1 MCYCQFPFNP
11 YLYKLPDMFNKKIK
25 KFKHCLIETEILQMT
40 RNNFLKSFNYLQIKK
55 KKKVTCVFTYI
66 LKVGNTK
73 KS

>member
-40 RNNFLKSFNYLQIKK
+40 RNNFLKSFNYLQIKQQK
-55 KKKVTCVFTYI
+55 KRSHVYLLTF
-66 LKVGNTK
+66 
-73 KS
+73 